1 MSVCLI
7 LEEGLLNCDTF
18 NGAHQKFKVCLIL
31 MKLET
36 QLYKYNIFKLDLWCI
51 LDIELS
57 LGYCHNPGQP
67 KTKSPGEVL

>member
-7 LEEGLLNCDTF
+7 LEAGLLNCDTF

-36 QLYKYNIFKLDLWCI
+36 KLDKYNIFK